1 MRLQRNSSAAVLLP
15 CLLAALPAAASEEH
29 AGGFWP
35 QFRGPDRDNRSTET
49 GLLEQWPD
57 GGPRLLW
64 KSKVCGRGYATVS
77 VAEGRLYTSGDF
89 GSEEMVVALD
99 LQGQP
104 LWKSSNGA
112 AWRGATPGA
121 RCTPTYREG
130 IVYHLNPTGRLAAF
144 RAATGKELWAVDLE
158 ERYEA
163 SWGPWALAESV
174 VVEEDNVLCVPGG
187 TKGRIVAVNR
197 LTGGPVWA
205 NTSITERA
213 AYCSP
218 VVVEHDGVRQL
229 VTFLRESV
237 ASVDVRTGRLL
248 WTHEHDTPYDMNVTS
263 PVFHDGRVH
272 FSSGYGTGGRLLE
285 LGPGSRS
292 VKQVWTNPEQDN
304 CHTGVILVGGY
315 LYGSGCRQSE
325 RGFVCVEF
333 LTGKTMWTDRDVW
346 KVSLTYADGHLYC
359 LGHEGAILL
368 LKPNPERCIVV
379 SRFQLPSR
387 DRYDN
392 LAYPVV
398 CGGRLYL
405 RQGEELRAYD
415 VKGAAPSGE

>member
-1 MRLQRNSSAAVLLP
+1 MRLQRNPSAAFLLP
-15 CLLAALPAAASEEH
+15 CLLVALPAAASEEH
-29 AGGFWP
+29 PGGFWP

-49 GLLEQWPD
+49 GLLARWPE

-64 KSKVCGRGYATVS
+64 KSAVCGRGYATVS

-89 GSEEMVVALD
+89 GREEMVVALD
-99 LQGQP
+99 LEGQP
-104 LWKSSNGA
+104 LWKSPNGA

-158 ERYEA
+158 ERYDA

-197 LTGGPVWA
+197 LTGAPVWA

-218 VVVEHDGVRQL
+218 IVVEHDGVRQL
-229 VTFLRESV
+229 VTFMRESV
-237 ASVDVRTGRLL
+237 ASVDVRTGTLL

-263 PVFHDGRVH
+263 PVFHDGHVH

-292 VKQVWTNPEQDN
+292 VKRVWTNPEQDN
-304 CHTGVILVGGY
+304 CHTGVILVDGY

-325 RGFVCVEF
+325 RGFICVEF
-333 LTGKTMWTDRDVW
+333 RTGKTMWTDRDVW
-346 KVSLTYADGHLYC
+346 KVSLTHADGRLYA
-359 LGHEGAILL
+359 LGHEGMVSLL
-368 LKPNPERCIVV
+368 EPGPEQCRVV

-405 RQGEELRAYD
+405 RQGEVLRAYD
-415 VKGAAPSGE
+415 VKATLPPRE